1 MRFAGDVNI
10 GSFMS
15 DTPAYDRVGS
25 MAVGEDAENDVSQ
38 AMRNAYV
45 ADAGMRAQ
53 GAIARAEANADYI
66 TSAGAAR
73 GGVNAA
79 AGFNGAGKVVG
90 GIISKFGG
98 GGLGGTS
105 GGYNFDFFNSRGAF
119 G

>member
-53 GAIARAEANADYI
+53 GAIARAEANADAIRAGGDAKYQSSLVGAVAGGLEGQFRKLG
-66 TSAGAAR
+66 SAFRGGSGISGTQALFSGASMAR
-73 GGVNAA
+73 G
-79 AGFNGAGKVVG
+79 
-90 GIISKFGG
+90 
-98 GGLGGTS
+98 LM
-105 GGYNFDFFNSRGAF
+105 
-119 G
+119 

>member
-1 MRFAGDVNI
+1 MRFAGAPNI
-10 GSFMS
+10 SSFLS

-53 GAIARAEANADYI
+53 GAIARAEASADAI
-66 TSAGAAR
+66 RAGGQAR
-73 GGVNAA
+73 GQAA
-79 AGFNGAGKVVG
+79 AVG
-90 GIISKFGG
+90 GIAGGIGGLGSSLRSAFGG
-98 GGLGGTS
+98 GSSGS
-105 GGYNFDFFNSRGAF
+105 GGYGFGYFNSRGAF